1 MNNLIVDH
9 SQLVQAII
17 PANPGYGTTANF
29 QDIPNISK
37 NNIELYALEC
47 YSAEQIA
54 VTQDGLD
61 VIAAADVPNIIF
73 TLVTSEKNYKQ
84 VENVPYYNYIRSNN
98 GGFVVLLNNIKIDL
112 TKCFITIV
120 NAGSL
125 VENQACLF
133 NLYYNLI

>member
-9 SQLVQAII
+9 SQLVEAII
-17 PANPGYGTTANF
+17 PASPGFGTTAQF

-47 YSAEQIA
+47 YSADQIA
-54 VTQDGLD
+54 KTQNGLD
-61 VIAAADVPNIIF
+61 VIAAADVSNIIF
-73 TLVTSEKNYKQ
+73 TLVTSDNNYKQ
-84 VENVPYYNYIRSNN
+84 IENVPYYNYIRSNN

-120 NAGSL
+120 NAGTL
-125 VENQACLF
+125 AEDQACLF